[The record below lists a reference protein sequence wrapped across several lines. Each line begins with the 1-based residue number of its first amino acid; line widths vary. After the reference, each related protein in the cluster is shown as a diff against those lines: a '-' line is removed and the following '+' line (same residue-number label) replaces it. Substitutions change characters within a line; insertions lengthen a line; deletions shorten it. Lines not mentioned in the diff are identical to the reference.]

1 MHAIFLFAFC
11 GGPSVL
17 VQLTNQP
24 IKKQTFTVPILQGVP
39 YYLFEAIHCTFR
51 ISRIQK
57 AGKNTCAFFGYKLL
71 SSVRRNECWCWTRV
85 HCIHSV
91 DWWRRWAVTNRNPR
105 RVIRSNTTPLY
116 FISQV
121 NRFSDI
127 FSFPLGTT
135 ILKPR
140 FDLFVAEL
148 KRLCQHIPLSNGKIL
163 IHHEFFLKTF

>member
-11 GGPSVL
+11 SGPSVFVL
-17 VQLTNQP
+17 LTIRP
-24 IKKQTFTVPILQGVP
+24 IKKQRSKHLQCQSLRELRTICLMP
-39 YYLFEAIHCTFR
+39 YTAHSESIEYRE
-51 ISRIQK
+51 
-57 AGKNTCAFFGYKLL
+57 NTCAFFSFKLL
-71 SSVRRNECWCWTRV
+71 SSVRRNKCWCWTRV

-121 NRFSDI
+121 NCFSDI

-148 KRLCQHIPLSNGKIL
+148 KRLC
-163 IHHEFFLKTF
+163 